1 MKKQS
6 KAILLVSSAALLV
19 ATSVLGTI
27 AYLTSTDEVVN
38 TFSVGKVG
46 ITLNETKVD
55 ENGEIVYDDNNDPVK
70 TTEGNVYRIIPG
82 KDYLKDPTMTVEAGS
97 DEAYLRIMMTISD
110 HEDVQKIVDSDV
122 HGLNGDYAPLLTG
135 WDTDNWIYHDFAVN
149 DEDNTMTFEFRYK
162 EKVDGF
168 GETDPETG
176 EPAEEAQ
183 VLNPLF
189 TGITIP
195 GTLTS
200 EEVAS
205 LDEFKITLVG
215 HAIQATGFDDAEAA
229 WAAFDTQNAE

>member
-46 ITLNETKVD
+46 ITLEETKVD
-55 ENGEIVYDDNNDPVK
+55 ENGEIVYDDNNEAVK
-70 TTEGNVYRIIPG
+70 TTEGNEYRIIPG
-82 KDYLKDPTMTVEAGS
+82 KDYLKDPTMTVVAGS

-110 HEDVQKIVDSDV
+110 HEDVKKIVDSDV
-122 HGLNGDYAPLLTG
+122 HGLNGDYASLLTG
-135 WDTDNWIYHDFAVN
+135 WDTNNWIYAGSAEN
-149 DEDNTMTFEFRYK
+149 DDNTITFEFRYK

-168 GETDPETG
+168 GEADPETG
-176 EPAEEAQ
+176 EIPEEEA
-183 VLNPLF
+183 VLSPLF

-200 EEVAS
+200 DEVAS

-215 HAIQATGFDDAEAA
+215 HAIQATGFTDADSA
-229 WAAFDTQNAE
+229 WAAFDTQNTE